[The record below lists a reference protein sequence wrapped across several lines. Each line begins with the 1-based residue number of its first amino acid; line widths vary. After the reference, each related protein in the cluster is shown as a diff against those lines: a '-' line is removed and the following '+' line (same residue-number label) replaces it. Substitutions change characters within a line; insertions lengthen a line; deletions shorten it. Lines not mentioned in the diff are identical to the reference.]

1 MTLYELLPA
10 VRQLPANEK
19 LKLIRI
25 LAEDLDSN
33 DEIFP
38 FEPDKIYYLHTPY
51 NSFGVAEVLAQ
62 GLGEIE
68 SDENL

>member
-1 MTLYELLPA
+1 MTLLELLPA
-10 VRQLPANEK
+10 VRQLPDHEK

-25 LAEDLDSN
+25 LAEELDSD

-38 FEPDKIYYLHTPY
+38 FEPNKIYYLHTPY
-51 NSFGVAEVLAQ
+51 NTFGVAELLAE
-62 GLGEIE
+62 GLSNSG